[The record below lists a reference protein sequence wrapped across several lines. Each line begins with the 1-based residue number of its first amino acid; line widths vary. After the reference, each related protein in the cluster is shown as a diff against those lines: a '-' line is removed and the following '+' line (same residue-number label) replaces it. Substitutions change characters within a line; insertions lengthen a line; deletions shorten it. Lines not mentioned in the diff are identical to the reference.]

1 MLIKNYKRLDME
13 NNLGEKKI
21 SYTKNITKKE

>member
-13 NNLGEKKI
+13 NYLGKKKI
-21 SYTKNITKKE
+21 NFTKNITKKE